1 MSNSLVPLL
10 VFGIPGIIFLM
21 IGLGFMVYRGL
32 LSMPPKDEAFIQA
45 WCRERG
51 DLADEDLE
59 LPWLVER
66 VPSPQGYEIVV
77 HALEGEGDGLVLIQ
91 HGITWS
97 WLGMMRYVRAF
108 HSAGWTVVALDSRGH
123 GETKG
128 PRPSYGWHER
138 HDLKA
143 VADWAFARFGRAAGS
158 GPSSGGSATASGGS
172 ATASGGSSAPPA
184 EPETGASAQAAGGLF
199 AVLGVSMGAA
209 SVIHYAALDP
219 RLDAVIAD
227 CPFSSLAAELDH
239 RLKRAMVP
247 FFARPAIV
255 RIADAFCRA
264 KEGFSL
270 YEIRPDRAMLE
281 TEVPMLFV
289 HGLADDY
296 VPWKM
301 SLTMAERRRR
311 ELPEALT
318 ELRLVPEAK
327 HARSIAVDPEGYA
340 RSLAEFLAQAEERKL
355 AAKASPERG
364 A

>member
-1 MSNSLVPLL
+1 MSTSLIPLL
-10 VFGIPGIIFLM
+10 VFGVPGIIFLLV
-21 IGLGFMVYRGL
+21 GLGFIVYRGL

-51 DLADEDLE
+51 DLVDEDLE
-59 LPWLVER
+59 LPWIVER
-66 VPSPQGYEIVV
+66 VPSPQSYDIVV
-77 HALEGEGDGLVLIQ
+77 HALEGEGGGLVLLQ

-97 WLGMMRYVRAF
+97 WLGMMRYVRVFRA
-108 HSAGWTVVALDSRGH
+108 AGWTVVALDSRGH

-143 VADWAFARFGRAAGS
+143 VADWALARFGRAARGS
-158 GPSSGGSATASGGS
+158 PGAAGSSGAAGSPGAAGG
-172 ATASGGSSAPPA
+172 
-184 EPETGASAQAAGGLF
+184 GGLF

-209 SVIHYAALDP
+209 SVLQYAALDP

-239 RLKRAMVP
+239 RLRRAMLP

-264 KEGFSL
+264 REGFSL
-270 YEIRPDRAMLE
+270 YGIRPDRAMLQ

-289 HGLADDY
+289 HGLEDDY

-311 ELPEALT
+311 ELPEAFT

-340 RSLAEFLAQAEERKL
+340 LALAEFLDRAAERK
-355 AAKASPERG
+355 AAAGAS
-364 A
+364 